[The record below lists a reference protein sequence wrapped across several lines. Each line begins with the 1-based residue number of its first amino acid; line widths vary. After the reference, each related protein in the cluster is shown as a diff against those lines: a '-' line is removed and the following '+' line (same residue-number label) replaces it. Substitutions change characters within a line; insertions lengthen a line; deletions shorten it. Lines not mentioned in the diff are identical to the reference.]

1 MFTFFELDSNSN
13 MAVTD
18 ISLSISTRIRK
29 HYIIEGTI
37 GYAMRESK
45 AKKRIL
51 ETADGMF
58 NRVGYAD
65 LNVNEIAHEASV
77 SIGTLYYH
85 FPDGKISILMEI
97 RGQRAESYTK
107 NFEEKVN
114 SESLQKVASLDEGLE
129 FLLKQLIDI
138 HRDER
143 LVLAAM
149 DSEVL
154 SNLIA
159 YDQVAESVSLKEL
172 MESDA
177 GPVIGLLKSLIR
189 MFPEEALTINGKGAM
204 VNKVIDVLIHRY
216 VYVESTFGSEGEF
229 VNILIRI
236 IRALLT

>member
-1 MFTFFELDSNSN
+1 
-13 MAVTD
+13 
-18 ISLSISTRIRK
+18 
-29 HYIIEGTI
+29 
-37 GYAMRESK
+37 MRESK

-159 YDQVAESVSLKEL
+159 YDQVAESVSVKEL

-177 GPVIGLLKSLIR
+177 GPVIGLLQSLILK
-189 MFPEEALTINGKGAM
+189 FPEEAFTIDGKGAM

>member
-1 MFTFFELDSNSN
+1 
-13 MAVTD
+13 MAVAD
-18 ISLSISTRIRK
+18 IRLSISTRIRK

-51 ETADGMF
+51 ETADDMF

-65 LNVNEIAHEASV
+65 LNVNEIAHEANV

-97 RGQRAESYTK
+97 RGQRAERYKKS
-107 NFEEKVN
+107 FEEKVT
-114 SESLQKVASLDEGLE
+114 SESFQMAASLDEGLE
-129 FLLKQLIDI
+129 FLLKMLINI

-143 LVLAAM
+143 LVLAAL

-159 YDQVAESVSLKEL
+159 YDRVAESVSVKDL

-177 GPVIGLLKSLIR
+177 RPVIGLLQSLIL
-189 MFPEEALTINGKGAM
+189 MFPEEALTIDGNGAM

-229 VNILIRI
+229 VDTLIRI
-236 IRALLT
+236 IRALLS